1 MWMCSIEDEIR
12 PHCLLSVGQ
21 WRGHAE
27 SGRALPLAVL
37 NTTNV
42 SSRAAMST
50 VLNDMSSQ
58 FSATNSSWNIGY
70 GWGIP
75 DCTGYGHE
83 VGKPVRKVICIQA
96 KVHSWADVLFLIM
109 ISHHDNNLEFYGV
122 WILHFAIFI
131 LSYSFPQQKVGMV
144 RWKQSSSDEAEA
156 DTEI

>member
-1 MWMCSIEDEIR
+1 MCSIEDER
-12 PHCLLSVGQ
+12 WPHCLPSVGQ
-21 WRGHAE
+21 WRGHAA
-27 SGRALPLAVL
+27 SGRALPLAAL

-42 SSRAAMST
+42 SLRAAMST
-50 VLNDMSSQ
+50 VLNGMSSQ
-58 FSATNSSWNIGY
+58 FNATNPSWNIGC

-75 DCTGYGHE
+75 DCAGYGHE

-96 KVHSWADVLFLIM
+96 KVHSRADVLFLVM

-131 LSYSFPQQKVGMV
+131 LSYSFPQRKAGTV